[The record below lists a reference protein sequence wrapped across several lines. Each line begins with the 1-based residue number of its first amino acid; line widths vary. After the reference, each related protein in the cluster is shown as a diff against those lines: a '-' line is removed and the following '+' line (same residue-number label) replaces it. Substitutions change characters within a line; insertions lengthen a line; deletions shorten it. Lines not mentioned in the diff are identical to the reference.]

1 MLWEPCWLQLCA
13 LDKQPSLEE
22 IRDTLGKQQLEF
34 RWIHRNRSHCFQKS
48 TTVMELEGQADTP
61 DGWVTIQ
68 RNTTRLKKWDD
79 RNPMNFNEGKAKS
92 YTGEE

>member
-1 MLWEPCWLQLCA
+1 
-13 LDKQPSLEE
+13 
-22 IRDTLGKQQLEF
+22 
-34 RWIHRNRSHCFQKS
+34 
-48 TTVMELEGQADTP
+48 MELEGQADTP

-79 RNPMNFNEGKAKS
+79 RNPMNFDEGKAKS